1 MNADSFRSL
10 VDTYERAVGRQ
21 SEALDQPQNPFL
33 RDSAIQRFEFT
44 FEFAWKVLKE
54 FLSLQG
60 LEARSSRAAI
70 RGVFEVGLIPEDDR
84 WLGLLE
90 LRNLASHT
98 YDEILADRL
107 YAEFPGALRLFRT
120 LLLRIREE
128 LTTL

>member
-10 VDTYERAVGRQ
+10 VDTYERAVGRL
-21 SEALDQPQNPFL
+21 SEALDQPQNSFL

-70 RGVFEVGLIPEDDR
+70 RGAFEVGLIPEEDR

-107 YAEFPGALRLFRT
+107 YAELPGALRLFRT

>member
-21 SEALDQPQNPFL
+21 SEALDQPQNSFL

>member
-21 SEALDQPQNPFL
+21 SEALDQPQNSFL

-107 YAEFPGALRLFRT
+107 YAELPGALRLFRT